1 MKAFPPAALL
11 LATLVLSAPALRA
24 KEEIIPTRREG
35 RERQGPTNPL
45 RDVAGDMDLV
55 ARRLAEAKTD
65 ETTQEVQ
72 QRIIEKLDKLI
83 EQARRQ
89 SQCPPRG
96 GSGDQPKPK
105 QQQQPQPQPAK
116 QKQSQ
121 KTQRQKTAQRQKNK
135 QTQRPG
141 IGRPGS
147 GTPSG
152 PIHTDAQE
160 WGNLPPAVRQQL
172 LNIQGEGFPLKYRE
186 LLRRYYR
193 SLLRPRE

>member
-1 MKAFPPAALL
+1 MKPIRAALTIAAVFL
-11 LATLVLSAPALRA
+11 LAPPALRA
-24 KEEIIPTRREG
+24 KEEIIPTRRKN
-35 RERQGPTNPL
+35 READGPKNPL

-65 ETTQEVQ
+65 ETTQETEE
-72 QRIIEKLDKLI
+72 RIIEKLDKLI
-83 EQARRQ
+83 EQAKQQ

-96 GSGDQPKPK
+96 GSGQQPKPQQRK
-105 QQQQPQPQPAK
+105 QQQPQPA
-116 QKQSQ
+116 QKQQQ
-121 KTQRQKTAQRQKNK
+121 KKPQQQKAAQKKQQK
-135 QTQRPG
+135 QTARPG

-147 GTPSG
+147 GNPSG

-160 WGNLPPAVRQQL
+160 WGNLPPAVREQL

-193 SLLRPRE
+193 ALLRPRE